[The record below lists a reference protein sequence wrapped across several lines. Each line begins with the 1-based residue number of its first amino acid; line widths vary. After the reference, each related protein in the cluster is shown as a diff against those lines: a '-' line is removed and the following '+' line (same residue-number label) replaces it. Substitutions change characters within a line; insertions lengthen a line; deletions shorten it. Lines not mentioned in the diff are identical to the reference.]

1 MFLRSYQAHH
11 IRHIWFFF
19 CVLLLTTFLA
29 MTAHAQVGGID
40 SDPGDPGTG
49 GKNTIQGTI
58 YYPTGRRFERRVNV
72 KLVGLGNGEMSTL
85 TDDNGSFTFRR
96 LAAGSYTVTLDAG
109 KEYEIVNEKADIFE
123 SPSRRG
129 NPFGQNVTLQI
140 QLRLKPTDENKSG
153 VINAAIAD
161 VPKRAL
167 ELYRKAITLA
177 RAGDSRKAVDQLK
190 AALSIA
196 PTFVLALNEMSALYL
211 KLGELDKAG
220 EALAE
225 ALKFEPENATLRLNY
240 GYVLMLRQRFVDSE
254 RELHRA
260 VQLRDNSTLAHL
272 YRGKVLIKLGNLD
285 EAEKEL
291 NRAIIL
297 GGNSGVVAYRYLGAL
312 YSERGEKAKAIEALE
327 KYLKLTPNAKDAE
340 QVQAIIKELREPST
354 STKN

>member
-1 MFLRSYQAHH
+1 MLFATTGQAQ
-11 IRHIWFFF
+11 
-19 CVLLLTTFLA
+19 LA
-29 MTAHAQVGGID
+29 GTGID
-40 SDPGDPGTG
+40 DDPASGMRNGT
-49 GKNTIQGTI
+49 NTIVGRVTYPSGRQIDKRYTI
-58 YYPTGRRFERRVNV
+58 RLSSVA
-72 KLVGLGNGEMSTL
+72 VGEFSTMTDENGV
-85 TDDNGSFTFRR
+85 FTFRR
-96 LAAGSYTVTLDAG
+96 LRDGTYFIRVEAG
-109 KEYEIVNEKADIFE
+109 KEYFSAQETVELYDNRGRIINVQIELRPRPANTSKPGVVNAALAGVPKPAKELYEKAMA
-123 SPSRRG
+123 SAQAG
-129 NPFGQNVTLQI
+129 
-140 QLRLKPTDENKSG
+140 ENK
-153 VINAAIAD
+153 
-161 VPKRAL
+161 
-167 ELYRKAITLA
+167 KAIERL
-177 RAGDSRKAVDQLK
+177 RSAVAVHPQ
-190 AALSIA
+190 
-196 PTFVLALNEMSALYL
+196 FVLALNEMSALYL

-272 YRGKVLIKLGNLD
+272 YRGKVLIKLGNFD

-312 YSERGEKAKAIEALE
+312 YSEQGEKAKAIEALE